1 MNTATIM
8 VPMDQICDI
17 IHRQQLHVC
26 LMELDHQI
34 SAHEMMELLSNI
46 ILQCKKASTQIDTP
60 KSNYDV
66 ASAQVDQT
74 RYQSKNERT
83 VANAIKQLGY
93 TPYHN
98 VIKKD
103 CVGKVNP
110 LPFDFGILVN
120 GRELLIE
127 FDGEHH
133 EMPIKHFGGVEK
145 AKEVALY
152 DAIKSEYCKAKGIPL
167 LRLNRRSSIH
177 KELKAFIE
185 KYEQI

>member
-17 IHRQQLHVC
+17 IYRQQLHVC

-83 VANAIKQLGY
+83 VANAIKQL
-93 TPYHN
+93 
-98 VIKKD
+98 
-103 CVGKVNP
+103 
-110 LPFDFGILVN
+110 
-120 GRELLIE
+120 
-127 FDGEHH
+127 
-133 EMPIKHFGGVEK
+133 
-145 AKEVALY
+145 
-152 DAIKSEYCKAKGIPL
+152 
-167 LRLNRRSSIH
+167 
-177 KELKAFIE
+177 
-185 KYEQI
+185 